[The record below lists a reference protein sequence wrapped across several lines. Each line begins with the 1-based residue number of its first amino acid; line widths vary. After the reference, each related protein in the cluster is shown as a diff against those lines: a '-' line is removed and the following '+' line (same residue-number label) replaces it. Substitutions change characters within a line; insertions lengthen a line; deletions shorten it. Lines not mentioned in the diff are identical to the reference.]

1 MTASVEIEDN
11 IDRALA
17 KLPML
22 SRLAKDPI
30 DPMENADPTEPIE
43 ANELTDPIEANEFRD
58 ARLQDDPFVDSMGG
72 IFMHLSSH
80 DALAAALSRSS
91 HRGGCEANVPAV
103 SASS

>member
-1 MTASVEIEDN
+1 MTASVETEDN

-22 SRLAKDPI
+22 SRLANDPI

-58 ARLQDDPFVDSMGG
+58 PRLQDDPFVDSMGG
-72 IFMHLSSH
+72 ILIRPSSH
-80 DALAAALSRSS
+80 DALAAASSLSFHRS
-91 HRGGCEANVPAV
+91 GCAANVPVV